1 MGLKLK
7 PPLLYRVS
15 ASLRLCVIRR
25 NPRLWR
31 IRSESLSLTSSSPAA
46 KQYVPTKKISANENK
61 KNFIFGNF
69 WMSTAIARY
78 SEILL
83 LLFVFLVA
91 KVTVILNALYVTY

>member
-1 MGLKLK
+1 MRLKLK
-7 PPLLYRVS
+7 PPLLYIVS

-46 KQYVPTKKISANENK
+46 KQYVPTKTSANK